1 MHILFLVFKVKK
13 KGCILCRFG
22 FVLWRKCAS
31 RYTNS
36 PFIYSDIYSHTHAFC
51 KHWLSTMSHTLSTTL
66 RNSRSNH
73 HPQGTYNPVKLL
85 LPNESVEMRTQIS
98 MLLWEKRCVNMSH
111 YCLSS
116 PRDISKNSISISI
129 RKRGKAT
136 AERTG

>member
-1 MHILFLVFKVKK
+1 MHILFLFFKVKK
-13 KGCILCRFG
+13 KGCISCRFG

-51 KHWLSTMSHTLSTTL
+51 QLIKYYVSHIVYHTKEFKVKSPSSRYLQSSEITATKWISRDENTNINATL
-66 RNSRSNH
+66 R
-73 HPQGTYNPVKLL
+73 
-85 LPNESVEMRTQIS
+85 
-98 MLLWEKRCVNMSH
+98 KRCVNMSH

-129 RKRGKAT
+129 HKRDKAT
-136 AERTG
+136 SERTG